1 MNRYILFFFIL
12 VLQTKALSQS
22 IFYPKIFNNNIKT
35 LELRIGENQSYSEM
49 SPTLLLNTEDVLFVN
64 FDELSHERKNYYCK
78 LIHCKS
84 NWAESEINDS
94 EFIDGYNYY
103 EINDVQQSINTTLHY
118 THYSFEIPNE
128 NIKPKISGN
137 YIIQVFESG
146 NDENVCFQA
155 RFKIAEEIVDIQASV
170 RAETDIDIK
179 KKHQQIDLEI
189 STKNIEIDN
198 QTNDIIVNL
207 SQNQRIDN
215 DITLEKPNFF
225 SREKLIYKNNKACIF
240 EAGNE
245 YRTLDISNIRIL
257 GDNVKSIEHIKDY
270 YHVELYPE
278 KNRNKAYYY
287 TQDINGKYV
296 INLQK
301 NFYEDKIEADYMLV
315 HFDLP
320 TEFPFFDG
328 KIYLI
333 GGFNF
338 QLLDENS
345 EMKYNNTT
353 QSYNKTIL
361 LKQGGYNYQY
371 LFVPTRSSVGFSEKI
386 EGSFWQTENEYEIL
400 VYYKPQGCRFERI
413 IGYKKIKNNM

>member
-1 MNRYILFFFIL
+1 
-12 VLQTKALSQS
+12 
-22 IFYPKIFNNNIKT
+22 
-35 LELRIGENQSYSEM
+35 
-49 SPTLLLNTEDVLFVN
+49 
-64 FDELSHERKNYYCK
+64 
-78 LIHCKS
+78 
-84 NWAESEINDS
+84 
-94 EFIDGYNYY
+94 
-103 EINDVQQSINTTLHY
+103 
-118 THYSFEIPNE
+118 
-128 NIKPKISGN
+128 
-137 YIIQVFESG
+137 
-146 NDENVCFQA
+146 
-155 RFKIAEEIVDIQASV
+155 
-170 RAETDIDIK
+170 
-179 KKHQQIDLEI
+179 
-189 STKNIEIDN
+189 
-198 QTNDIIVNL
+198 
-207 SQNQRIDN
+207 
-215 DITLEKPNFF
+215 
-225 SREKLIYKNNKACIF
+225 
-240 EAGNE
+240 NE

-333 GGFNF
+333 GGVNF
-338 QLLDENS
+338 QLLEENS

-371 LFVPTRSSVGFSEKI
+371 LFVPTRPPVGFSE
-386 EGSFWQTENEYEIL
+386 E
-400 VYYKPQGCRFERI
+400 
-413 IGYKKIKNNM
+413 